1 MYPGEKFQGVQLKQS
16 KHLASG
22 FFFFLQDYLLTIQT
36 TDCSVAFKT
45 KSDVTREIFT
55 H

>member
-22 FFFFLQDYLLTIQT
+22 FFFFYKITYLQ
-36 TDCSVAFKT
+36 FKQRIA
-45 KSDVTREIFT
+45 V
-55 H
+55 